1 MTQLLAEKVALV
13 FGVANRFSIAWAIA
27 QALHRAGAR
36 LVLSYQGER
45 VERSVRQLAASL
57 PGTLALPCEVGDDAQ
72 LDALFATLTREH
84 GGLDCLVHAIAYAPT
99 EALTGTYLATTREV
113 FRTTLE
119 VSVYSLVAIL
129 QRALPLFEARGGGS
143 VVTLTY
149 LGGERVVPN
158 YNVMG
163 VAKAALDMS
172 VRYLAADLGPSGIRV
187 NAISAGPISTAS
199 SRAIKGFLQLA
210 QRVSEVAPLRRGTTA
225 EEVADTAVFLA
236 SDLGR
241 GITGEV
247 IHVDSG
253 YHILGV
259 S

>member
-1 MTQLLAEKVALV
+1 M
-13 FGVANRFSIAWAIA
+13 
-27 QALHRAGAR
+27 
-36 LVLSYQGER
+36 
-45 VERSVRQLAASL
+45 AASTAWST
-57 PGTLALPCEVGDDAQ
+57 PSP
-72 LDALFATLTREH
+72 TR
-84 GGLDCLVHAIAYAPT
+84 PT
-99 EALTGTYLATTREV
+99 EALTGTYLATTREA

-172 VRYLAADLGPSGIRV
+172 VRYLAADLGPSGVRV

-210 QRVSEVAPLRRGTTA
+210 QRVTEVAPLRRGTTA
-225 EEVADTAVFLA
+225 EEVADTAVLLA

-259 S
+259 G